1 MRVLFRPEA
10 REDVIQARDWYEKQS
25 AGLGGEFVR
34 ALEAAVASAS
44 RSPDAFPAVSGE
56 LRRVLL
62 RRFPYS
68 LVYQLH
74 GDTLVVLACFHHRRS
89 PRTLT
94 DRIKP

>member
-34 ALEAAVASAS
+34 ALEAAVAVAS
-44 RSPDAFPAVSGE
+44 RSPDAFPEVNGGF
-56 LRRVLL
+56 RRVLL

-74 GDTLVVLACFHHRRS
+74 GDALVVLACFHHRLN
-89 PRTLT
+89 PRTLS